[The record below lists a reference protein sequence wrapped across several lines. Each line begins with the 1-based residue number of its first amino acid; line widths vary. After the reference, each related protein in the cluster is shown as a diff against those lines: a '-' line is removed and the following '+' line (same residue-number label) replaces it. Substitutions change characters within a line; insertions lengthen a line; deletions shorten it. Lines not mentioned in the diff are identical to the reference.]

1 MRQRWRWLLALGLLA
16 LGLLVVLGW
25 VYVRTHSGIG
35 FAATLSIYETSGV
48 ACEVNNTPLVIWVD
62 RAAGGSLS
70 KGGDPPLAGE
80 FAEITWSC
88 DPRQGTKGRVTIA
101 GEQYDLASGSVFLI
115 SSRDDPRKVEQ
126 LSAEDLGLRGGLDSV
141 TSRLEALADTDPK
154 FMAITG
160 LAKFSI
166 GDNTGVIC
174 TPSTFLTFV
183 VWIDGAAAV
192 SEVRRHYG
200 GVPSI
205 SGEFHLKDG
214 RTIPWSCTPRNF
226 RAVIAGTRYD
236 MGRGQGHLGSVF
248 LVSTKEG
255 AINVEQ
261 LALDP
266 LGLGEGGV
274 DTTTRKLKELA
285 QTNAKVASFAKGSPK
300 AK

>member
-1 MRQRWRWLLALGLLA
+1 VAP
-16 LGLLVVLGW
+16 
-25 VYVRTHSGIG
+25 
-35 FAATLSIYETSGV
+35 LSIYETSGV

-62 RAAGGSLS
+62 QLSGYSLS
-70 KGGDPPLAGE
+70 SGGGDPPLSGEIAG
-80 FAEITWSC
+80 ITWSC
-88 DPRQGTKGRVTIA
+88 DPREGRKGRVTIA

-115 SSRDDPRKVEQ
+115 SSRDEPRKVEQ

-141 TSRLEALADTDPK
+141 ASRLQALADTDPK
-154 FMAITG
+154 FMSITG

-166 GDNTGVIC
+166 GDSTGVVC
-174 TPSTFLTFV
+174 APSSFLTFV

-200 GVPSI
+200 GIPSI
-205 SGEFHLKDG
+205 SGEFRLKDG

-236 MGRGQGHLGSVF
+236 MGQGARHLGSVF

-255 AINVEQ
+255 AVEVEQ

-274 DTTTRKLKELA
+274 GTTTHKLEDLA
-285 QTNAKVASFAKGSPK
+285 QTNAKIAAFAKGSPK